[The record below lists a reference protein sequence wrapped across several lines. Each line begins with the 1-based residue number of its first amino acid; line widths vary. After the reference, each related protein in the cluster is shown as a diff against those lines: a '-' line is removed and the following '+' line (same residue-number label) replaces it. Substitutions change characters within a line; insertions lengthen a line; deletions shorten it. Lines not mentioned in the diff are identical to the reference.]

1 MVADEVHALAERS
14 SDATRQIENLVKV
27 IQGDIKEVVQSME
40 QTTTEVVTGTGLARK
55 AGTALDDIQRV
66 SKELAELV
74 SSITDASRN
83 QTKAASELKSSMEVI
98 RQVTLKTSG
107 GIEETREFM
116 LKLGGLTERLKL
128 TVAGFSLSKRDKWN
142 RTKKDNVTP
151 LEQKKTVYV
160 NHHHDDFTDQV
171 INA

>member
-1 MVADEVHALAERS
+1 
-14 SDATRQIENLVKV
+14 
-27 IQGDIKEVVQSME
+27 ME
-40 QTTTEVVTGTGLARK
+40 QTTAEVVSGTGLARK

-66 SKELAELV
+66 SKQLAELV

-107 GIEETREFM
+107 GIEETRDFI

-142 RTKKDNVTP
+142 RMKKEHALA
-151 LEQKKTVYV
+151 LEPKKAPVFV
-160 NHHHDDFTDQV
+160 NHHHDDLTGQ
-171 INA
+171 IITA